1 PGGRRLTSRRR
12 TRLSGENRRR
22 RDGRRWRTLR
32 RPCMQHGPARASR
45 RPEEHDDGGQ
55 RGEAAPDAQ
64 VLHDD
69 VQVSLHV
76 APQQDN
82 TDPYGLTRTYF

>member
-1 PGGRRLTSRRR
+1 
-12 TRLSGENRRR
+12 
-22 RDGRRWRTLR
+22 
-32 RPCMQHGPARASR
+32 MQHGPARASR

-55 RGEAAPDAQ
+55 RGKTAPDAQ